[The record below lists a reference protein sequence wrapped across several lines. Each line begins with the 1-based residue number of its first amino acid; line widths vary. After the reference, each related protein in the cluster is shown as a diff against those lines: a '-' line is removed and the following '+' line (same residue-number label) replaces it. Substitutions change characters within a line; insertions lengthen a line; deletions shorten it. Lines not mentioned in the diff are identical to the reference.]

1 MNTNRPEARAS
12 TVLDSLRNR
21 FQPIVTSLLE
31 KHDPELLAAFRVQ
44 DKPTLDQQEAMI
56 DVVGDAFSEHFGPGH
71 EPTEQGKLI
80 DDALGAFLTR
90 WPSEDL
96 TED

>member
-1 MNTNRPEARAS
+1 MKTPKRCLAS
-12 TVLDSLRNR
+12 GISAGQAPAKVAVSASECL
-21 FQPIVTSLLE
+21 F
-31 KHDPELLAAFRVQ
+31 AAQR
-44 DKPTLDQQEAMI
+44 
-56 DVVGDAFSEHFGPGH
+56 G
-71 EPTEQGKLI
+71 TEQGKLI

>member
-1 MNTNRPEARAS
+1 MS
-12 TVLDSLRNR
+12 TVMDSLPDR
-21 FQPIVTSLLE
+21 FRPIVTSLL
-31 KHDPELLAAFRVQ
+31 KQRDPELLTAFQ
-44 DKPTLDQQEAMI
+44 AQEKPTLDQQEAMI
-56 DVVGDAFSEHFGPGH
+56 DVLGDAFTEHFGPGH

-96 TED
+96 TEG

>member
-1 MNTNRPEARAS
+1 MS
-12 TVLDSLRNR
+12 TVMDSLPDR
-21 FQPIVTSLLE
+21 FRPIVTSLLQQRA
-31 KHDPELLAAFRVQ
+31 PELLAAFQ
-44 DKPTLDQQEAMI
+44 AHEKPTLDQQEAMI
-56 DVVGDAFSEHFGPGH
+56 DVLGDAFTEHFGPGQ

-96 TED
+96 TDD